1 MASSEIV
8 AAAHNLYPSPTW
20 LQIHLP
26 GLAVWGWGKGYSTL
40 INEIFRGEFSVK
52 VDSQLTRLK
61 SAAGVI
67 DDMSANIC
75 LFANNKYED
84 NDDCDDHL
92 GCGVA
97 TR

>member
-8 AAAHNLYPSPTW
+8 AAAHNLYPSPTVTSNTPARVGGVGVGERV
-20 LQIHLP
+20 LH
-26 GLAVWGWGKGYSTL
+26 L

-52 VDSQLTRLK
+52 LDSQLTRLK